1 MQNIEHLYELMSQSR
16 ITTIGF
22 TWKYERL
29 KDDIIS
35 QLNYLDCGEIDT
47 STFSLKSLLRD
58 ININSLLDE
67 EKKPEYILIDLMNLK
82 FDKSKNT
89 RARTIQNLLIQ
100 IQNEL
105 FNINVENQKIK
116 LIFTT
121 SLNSSYVS
129 DEDNSIPNFFGG
141 PDTMYVS
148 SLVFTISDNIKIMK
162 NRFDETKSIQ
172 L

>member
-1 MQNIEHLYELMSQSR
+1 
-16 ITTIGF
+16 
-22 TWKYERL
+22 
-29 KDDIIS
+29 
-35 QLNYLDCGEIDT
+35 
-47 STFSLKSLLRD
+47 
-58 ININSLLDE
+58 
-67 EKKPEYILIDLMNLK
+67 MNLK
-82 FDKSKNT
+82 FDKHDFYIEKT
-89 RARTIQNLLIQ
+89 RAIRKLVIQ

-105 FNINVENQKIK
+105 FNIYEENQKIK

-148 SLVFTISDNIKIMK
+148 SLVFTISDNIKIIK

>member
-1 MQNIEHLYELMSQSR
+1 MSLSR

-22 TWKYERL
+22 TWKSERL

-35 QLNYLDCGEIDT
+35 QLNYIDCGEIDT

-58 ININSLLDE
+58 ININSLLDG
-67 EKKPEYILIDLMNLK
+67 EKTPEYILIDLMNLK
-82 FDKSKNT
+82 FDTSKNSNQYVT

-100 IQNEL
+100 IQDEL
-105 FNINVENQKIK
+105 FNINDENQKIK
-116 LIFTT
+116 LILTT

-129 DEDNSIPNFFGG
+129 DEFFGG
-141 PDTMYVS
+141 TDPLYASD
-148 SLVFTISDNIKIMK
+148 LVFTISDNIKILK

-172 L
+172 F